1 MKKNEKT
8 HILKSYLNEE
18 KEKNWDNRFTT
29 LKIKEYDSYKD
40 INYLSLGL
48 IKAKIKYEKNE
59 EKLLKRALSKKE
71 SGLNNKL
78 HLNSAKTSSNFFHNK
93 RIKSNSSLN
102 KLTPRIDTNIKY
114 NNNISGRN
122 KKYEFYKTIP
132 NSCKKSKNNKP
143 NQKFENIFTN
153 DVKIKIENDEDI
165 NELYTIIKELWD
177 YYGVTYLYQNKF
189 LLSLKNYISSKKL
202 LYDLLNIE
210 RNNMIKFKNE
220 YSLVI
225 NKIEQRNN
233 EINNLKKLIKEYGK
247 KSNKSIKNL
256 EYDIK
261 NNLKLIRIYTINLV
275 SQIKKFFL
283 INSYMNISN
292 KIDLKKIKTENYN
305 FDYRYLSKIKNDLNF
320 LKFSSINT
328 LYNFNNIEND
338 PFLLSLSNIS
348 EDEKNVNNEPKYDTL
363 PITNEVYN
371 QIIKLIFFMNQN
383 ELNEKIEKENEK
395 IFINHNNYIHKEK
408 NYSENFLTSDNEL
421 DIGNNYKGNI
431 NQVINQLKTKNNYEN
446 IFLNNIS
453 NFNKKKR
460 KFDKL
465 KTLNL
470 FLKNDRNNKIT
481 DNKDFEEKL
490 PLTTS
495 NELQN
500 QFKQYE
506 KIKQIIED
514 ELNEKNNI

>member
-1 MKKNEKT
+1 
-8 HILKSYLNEE
+8 
-18 KEKNWDNRFTT
+18 
-29 LKIKEYDSYKD
+29 
-40 INYLSLGL
+40 
-48 IKAKIKYEKNE
+48 
-59 EKLLKRALSKKE
+59 
-71 SGLNNKL
+71 
-78 HLNSAKTSSNFFHNK
+78 
-93 RIKSNSSLN
+93 
-102 KLTPRIDTNIKY
+102 
-114 NNNISGRN
+114 
-122 KKYEFYKTIP
+122 
-132 NSCKKSKNNKP
+132 
-143 NQKFENIFTN
+143 
-153 DVKIKIENDEDI
+153 
-165 NELYTIIKELWD
+165 
-177 YYGVTYLYQNKF
+177 
-189 LLSLKNYISSKKL
+189 
-202 LYDLLNIE
+202 
-210 RNNMIKFKNE
+210 
-220 YSLVI
+220 
-225 NKIEQRNN
+225 
-233 EINNLKKLIKEYGK
+233 
-247 KSNKSIKNL
+247 
-256 EYDIK
+256 
-261 NNLKLIRIYTINLV
+261 
-275 SQIKKFFL
+275 
-283 INSYMNISN
+283 MNISN

-320 LKFSSINT
+320 LKFSSINN

-338 PFLLSLSNIS
+338 PFLLSLSNIL
-348 EDEKNVNNEPKYDTL
+348 EDEKNVNNEPKYETL

-383 ELNEKIEKENEK
+383 ELNEKIEKENKK

-431 NQVINQLKTKNNYEN
+431 NQVINQLKTKNNDEN

-500 QFKQYE
+500 KFKQYE